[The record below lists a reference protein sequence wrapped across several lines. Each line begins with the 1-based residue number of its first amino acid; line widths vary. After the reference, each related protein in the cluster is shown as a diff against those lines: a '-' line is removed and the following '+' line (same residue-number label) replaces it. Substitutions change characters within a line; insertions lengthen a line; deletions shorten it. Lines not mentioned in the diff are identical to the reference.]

1 MIDIHTHIIPNIDDG
16 SKSVEETF
24 KLINEAKEAGFT
36 DIILTP
42 HYITNYYETPGAEV
56 KFWTE
61 SLQKIVD
68 EKNLGLKLH
77 SGMEIYISEELSDLV
92 KNGTVITLADSKYIL
107 IEFPMNTT
115 MRNVDEILFMMRNM
129 GYKVI
134 IAHPERYKCI
144 QENIEYAMQLVEEG
158 CMLQSN
164 YGSIV
169 DIYGKEA
176 RKTLKKLFKMDVIS
190 FLGTDTHKEGT
201 IYQIMPQ
208 IIKKLRKV
216 ISEEKLYEI
225 TTENPRKIL
234 ENQDK
239 V

>member
-1 MIDIHTHIIPNIDDG
+1 MIDVHTHIIPNIDDG

-24 KLINEAKEAGFT
+24 NLISEAEEAGFT

-42 HYITNYYETPGAEV
+42 HYITNYYETTGAEV
-56 KFWTE
+56 RLLTE
-61 SLQKIVD
+61 TLQKIAN
-68 EKNLGLKLH
+68 EKNLEIKLH
-77 SGMEIYISEELSDLV
+77 SGMEIYISEELCDLA
-92 KNGTVITLADSKYIL
+92 KAGTVITLANSKYML

-115 MRNVDEILFMMRNM
+115 MRNVNEILFMMRNM
-129 GYKVI
+129 GYRVI

-169 DIYGKEA
+169 DIYVKEA
-176 RKTLKKLFKMDVIS
+176 KKTLKKLLKMDFIS

-208 IIKKLRKV
+208 ILKKFKRV

-234 ENQDK
+234 ENQD
-239 V
+239 